1 MKMNTRILCLKLLLF
16 VLFVPSC
23 SDQEKPPTSHDS
35 KPPPRQ
41 ESKSPKSSFIK
52 EYDFSDDH
60 KGLVF
65 IGLPQNESDQ
75 FWRDA
80 GEEVKN
86 SPYRLKVRSILL
98 SQCFVDASALLC
110 LSNFSETETMTFGPS
125 FEGVTIL
132 PHDLAA
138 LAAFPKLR
146 YLELAVH
153 GISAEHFAEIARL
166 SQITDLRIDFPSIH
180 MLRGRV
186 HDRQR
191 AVWKAVDLTDASV
204 APLAGMRGLEDLTF
218 GRAPE
223 SRDGKVR
230 FSEQVIP
237 LLLKSPS
244 IKFLTIEPSNF
255 TPAGLAAARNMKL
268 SPVVELR

>member
-1 MKMNTRILCLKLLLF
+1 MKMNSRILGLKLLLF
-16 VLFVPSC
+16 VLFAPSC
-23 SDQEKPPTSHDS
+23 SDQEKPP
-35 KPPPRQ
+35 PRH
-41 ESKSPKSSFIK
+41 ESKSPKWSFIK
-52 EYDFSDDH
+52 QCHFSDDH
-60 KGLVF
+60 KGLDLT
-65 IGLPQNESDQ
+65 ILPQTESDQ
-75 FWRDA
+75 FWKDA

-86 SPYRLKVRSILL
+86 SPYRSQVRSILL
-98 SQCFVDASALLC
+98 SMCFVDASALRC

-125 FEGVTIL
+125 SEGVTIL

-146 YLELAVH
+146 YLKLAIH

-166 SQITDLRIDFPSIH
+166 SQITDLRIDFPSVL
-180 MLRGRV
+180 MLQGSF

-191 AVWKAVDLTDASV
+191 AVWKEVDLTDASV
-204 APLAGMRGLEDLTF
+204 APLAGMRGLEDVAF

-223 SRDGKVR
+223 RRDGKVC